1 MPVFIPTKAGVSV
14 TVRVTPRAG
23 KTAIAGVR
31 DDVMLVKL
39 AAAPV
44 DGAANDALIALLAD
58 TFDLPK
64 RQVEIASGD
73 KSRTKHVTLV
83 GASTRGAGRASSG
96 GTRALTFIDAGWQRP
111 WLTVPL
117 AASHDW
123 RILIW

>member
-1 MPVFIPTKAGVSV
+1 MPLFKQTHAGVSV
-14 TVRVTPRAG
+14 TMRVTPRAG

-31 DDVMLVKL
+31 DDVLLVKL

-83 GASTRGAGRASSG
+83 GASMRGLEER
-96 GTRALTFIDAGWQRP
+96 
-111 WLTVPL
+111 L
-117 AASHDW
+117 AAAIK
-123 RILIW
+123 R